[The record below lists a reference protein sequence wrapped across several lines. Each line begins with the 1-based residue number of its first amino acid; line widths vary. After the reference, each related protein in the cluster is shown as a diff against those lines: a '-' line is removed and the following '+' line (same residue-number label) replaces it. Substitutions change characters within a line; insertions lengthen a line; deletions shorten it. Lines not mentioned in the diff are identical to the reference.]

1 LVKLLLDASGAMQV
15 ADVQALQHGL
25 QTLLADP
32 TLCAA
37 LAQAGQRALMKHQGA
52 TARTAVLLAS
62 V

>member
-1 LVKLLLDASGAMQV
+1 MQV
-15 ADVQALQHGL
+15 TDVPALQHGL

-37 LAQAGQRALMKHQGA
+37 LARAGQRALMKHQGA